1 MEKIK
6 EYSWIILAVCLIT
19 VLMTGGGGPAGKRR
33 GEWTCRRRYGNFE
46 NLGKCSGGRRS
57 QSGD

>member
-19 VLMTGGGGPAGKRR
+19 VLMTGGGPAGKRR